1 MREMS
6 IEAILRA
13 DTKGCS
19 LTHNT
24 CSGHAMGELGDGEIL
39 PCIKQYSLKRNHCYI
54 KDNEKHFFGL
64 GYKNIYY

>member
-24 CSGHAMGELGDGEIL
+24 CYGHAMAELADGEIL
-39 PCIKQYSLKRNHCYI
+39 PVLNNTILRNSI
-54 KDNEKHFFGL
+54 
-64 GYKNIYY
+64 NI